1 MRQSI
6 RHAPPAGLILLPL
19 LAVILSFGFTKP
31 VAVSA
36 DVRSTTPVISSV
48 VPRTPE
54 PSNRAQMMTVQGRGF
69 EKGLTLEVRTPE
81 GTAAVYRD
89 DAIMALDDASFRV
102 AVMFM
107 TRGRYTF
114 VATNRDGGSSD
125 VFTVEAREVSKPP
138 TPAIDVVLPEELVA
152 KPESQDL
159 TIQGRLF
166 EPNLWVIVTDPLG
179 VEVTDAVVR
188 DIRPTGF
195 VLRLKLETK
204 GTYEMVM
211 TNPSGGV
218 SNRATF
224 NVK

>member
-19 LAVILSFGFTKP
+19 LAVILSFGFTRP
-31 VAVSA
+31 AASSAAVP
-36 DVRSTTPVISSV
+36 STPIIASV
-48 VPRTPE
+48 VPKMPE

-69 EKGLTLEVRTPE
+69 EKGLELQVRTPE
-81 GTAAVYRD
+81 GTSAVYRD

-102 AVMFM
+102 AITFM
-107 TRGRYTF
+107 TRGRYSL

-125 VFTVEAREVSKPP
+125 AFTVDVREVAKPP
-138 TPAIDVVLPEELVA
+138 VPAIDVITPEELVVR
-152 KPESQDL
+152 PEPQDL
-159 TIQGRLF
+159 TVQGRLF

-179 VEVTDAVVR
+179 VEVVDAVVR

-195 VLRLKLETK
+195 VLRIKLETK
-204 GTYEMVM
+204 GTYEMVIS
-211 TNPSGGV
+211 NPSGGV
-218 SNRATF
+218 SNHATF